1 MYFENHM
8 FFNLRSTHPHKVGSL
23 FSTHLLQVSILLL
36 ICRLNPIVPVKFSD
50 IPKLLIQSVNQRS
63 HHAGNRP
70 RQIVNSHLSVVPEKS
85 KYFVVR
91 NRPLCD
97 TFLQQFKRFN
107 EKFAARDSRYDI
119 FVEIVC

>member
-23 FSTHLLQVSILLL
+23 FSTHLLQVQILLL

-91 NRPLCD
+91 NNPLCD
-97 TFLQQFKRFN
+97 
-107 EKFAARDSRYDI
+107 AA
-119 FVEIVC
+119 FQ